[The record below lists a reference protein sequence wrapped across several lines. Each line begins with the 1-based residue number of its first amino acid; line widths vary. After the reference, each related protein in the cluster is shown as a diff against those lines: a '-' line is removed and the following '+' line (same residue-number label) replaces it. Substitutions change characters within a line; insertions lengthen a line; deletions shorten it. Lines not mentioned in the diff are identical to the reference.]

1 MVFQWQP
8 LTHDVGL
15 DTGAAAPAIG
25 VARWYRDMT
34 VCWMS
39 AEPLRR
45 RRLVLRVHRWIA
57 DRVLIPMAR
66 GEEPA
71 VADLDADGVLALT
84 LISMVP
90 PRRLGAWHPWIV
102 LTLADLRLALAQP
115 PTVRDEA
122 WARHLFLIPYSI
134 PLRRDVARMEGDTH
148 A

>member
-15 DTGAAAPAIG
+15 DTGGAAPAIG

-34 VCWMS
+34 ACWMS

-57 DRVLIPMAR
+57 DRVLVPMAR

-71 VADLDADGVLALT
+71 VADLDADGVRALT
-84 LISMVP
+84 PISMGP
-90 PRRLGAWHPWIV
+90 PLPAGPLHPWSV
-102 LTLADLRLALAQP
+102 LSPADLQP
-115 PTVRDEA
+115 
-122 WARHLFLIPYSI
+122 
-134 PLRRDVARMEGDTH
+134 
-148 A
+148 

>member
-15 DTGAAAPAIG
+15 DTGGAAPAIG

-90 PRRLGAWHPWIV
+90 PRRLGARHPWIV
-102 LTLADLRLALAQP
+102 LTLADRRLAPVPPPAVRHQGLARRS
-115 PTVRDEA
+115 VR
-122 WARHLFLIPYSI
+122 HPC
-134 PLRRDVARMEGDTH
+134 RMPVL
-148 A
+148 

>member
-15 DTGAAAPAIG
+15 EAGGAAPAIG

-34 VCWMS
+34 TCWMS

-45 RRLVLRVHRWIA
+45 RCLVLRVHRWIA

-90 PRRLGAWHPWIV
+90 PRRDHANHSQRNHTVGVQVGDRAPLAPRHHRKRPDLNSRPLG
-102 LTLADLRLALAQP
+102 
-115 PTVRDEA
+115 
-122 WARHLFLIPYSI
+122 
-134 PLRRDVARMEGDTH
+134 
-148 A
+148 